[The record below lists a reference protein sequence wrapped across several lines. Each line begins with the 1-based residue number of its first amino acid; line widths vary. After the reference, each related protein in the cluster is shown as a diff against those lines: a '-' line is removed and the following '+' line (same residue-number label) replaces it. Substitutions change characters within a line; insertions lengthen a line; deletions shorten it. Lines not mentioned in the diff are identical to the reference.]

1 MASAFGGRAVSW
13 GEVGRIRKRRR
24 WTKRKTARRSCL
36 PLPLPI
42 LLPHFHTEFSTS
54 RVNVL
59 DPPPLSNHNVVRGRA
74 TTDAVVPPSGTE
86 DGIAAP
92 EINDP
97 SASATSHI
105 DLDKA
110 EPNASDS
117 PQRPSMKTP
126 LLHRHPKLP
135 HRRSQHGTPSLPNR
149 VHYPSKIT
157 FPAHCSAPHDAY
169 HAYPHRALDV
179 SRPTLPFT
187 PLLARIATT
196 NFTSCESRSQPFMLG
211 IACTRDVPIVWTLY
225 RICEGN
231 VGLSSLAL
239 LRGCCY
245 RPTLIFPDFS
255 LFFLTF

>member
-1 MASAFGGRAVSW
+1 MNKGNFNFGERRLWEMASAFGGRAVSW

-42 LLPHFHTEFSTS
+42 LLPHLYTESSVS
-54 RVNVL
+54 RVNAL
-59 DPPPLSNHNVVRGRA
+59 DPPPLSNRNVVRGGA
-74 TTDAVVPPSGTE
+74 TTDTVVSPSGTQ

-135 HRRSQHGTPSLPNR
+135 HHRSQHRTPSPPNR
-149 VHYPSKIT
+149 VHHPIQDHL
-157 FPAHCSAPHDAY
+157 P
-169 HAYPHRALDV
+169 R
-179 SRPTLPFT
+179 TLF
-187 PLLARIATT
+187 
-196 NFTSCESRSQPFMLG
+196 RSP
-211 IACTRDVPIVWTLY
+211 
-225 RICEGN
+225 
-231 VGLSSLAL
+231 
-239 LRGCCY
+239 
-245 RPTLIFPDFS
+245 
-255 LFFLTF
+255 